1 MMTVKELTAMLA
13 NANDDDNVFFFTETT
28 DREGW
33 LVEYKVRVKRVEAV
47 KLTEAE
53 AEDWKRGGF

>member
-1 MMTVKELTAMLA
+1 MMTVKELKAMLA
-13 NANDDDNVFFFTETT
+13 NANDNDTVFFFAETT

-33 LVEYKVRVKRVEAV
+33 LVEYKVKVERVEAV

-53 AEDWKRGGF
+53 KENWKRKGF